1 MYKTADS
8 SEAAAAHRISV
19 RREDLM
25 NLLSLLTGTMLSQ
38 SSVNSVSGKTGLSSK
53 QIQKLVMLALPI
65 LIKYMTKN
73 ASSGDGALS
82 LLGAL
87 SQHKSNDSMDLQLK
101 DADEEDGAK
110 IIHHILGKKEDAVTQ
125 DLSAQT
131 GLNSSQIQQ
140 VLAILAPG
148 LMSGV
153 SNAAEAN
160 AAQAAQAAAAQKPAN
175 PFASLLGGGGIF
187 GSLLGGGKEEAASAA
202 ANPLDKDGDGR
213 LDGTE
218 LLSLLL
224 SASKK

>member
-1 MYKTADS
+1 
-8 SEAAAAHRISV
+8 
-19 RREDLM
+19 M
-25 NLLSLLTGTMLSQ
+25 NLLSLLASTMLSQ

-53 QIQKLVMLALPI
+53 QIQRLVMLALPI
-65 LIKYMTKN
+65 LIKYMTQN

-87 SQHKSNDSMDLQLK
+87 SQHKNNNSMDLQLK
-101 DADEEDGAK
+101 DADEADGAK
-110 IIHHILGKKEDAVTQ
+110 IIHHILGKKENAVTQ

-131 GLNSSQIQQ
+131 GLGTDQIHQ
-140 VLAILAPG
+140 VLSILAPG

-160 AAQAAQAAAAQKPAN
+160 AAQAAQAAQAASAHQPAN
-175 PFASLLGGGGIF
+175 PFASLLTGGGIF
-187 GSLLGGGKEEAASAA
+187 GSILGGGKEEASSAA
-202 ANPLDKDGDGR
+202 VNPMDKDGDGR
-213 LDGTE
+213 IDGTE

>member
-1 MYKTADS
+1 
-8 SEAAAAHRISV
+8 
-19 RREDLM
+19 M
-25 NLLSLLTGTMLSQ
+25 NLLSLLAGTMLSQ

-65 LIKYMTKN
+65 LIKYMTQN

-87 SQHKSNDSMDLQLK
+87 SQHKNNNSMDLQLK

-110 IIHHILGKKEDAVTQ
+110 IIHHILGRKENAVTQ

-131 GLNSSQIQQ
+131 GLGTDQVQQ
-140 VLAILAPG
+140 VLSILAPG

-153 SNAAEAN
+153 SNAADAN
-160 AAQAAQAAAAQKPAN
+160 AAQANAAQMAAAQKPAN
-175 PFASLLGGGGIF
+175 PLASLLTGGGIF
-187 GSLLGGGKEEAASAA
+187 GSLLGGGREEAPPAS

-213 LDGTE
+213 IDGTE

-224 SASKK
+224 SASKQ

>member
-1 MYKTADS
+1 
-8 SEAAAAHRISV
+8 
-19 RREDLM
+19 M
-25 NLLSLLTGTMLSQ
+25 NLLSLLASTMLSQ

-53 QIQKLVMLALPI
+53 QIQRLVMLALPI

-87 SQHKSNDSMDLQLK
+87 SQHKNNNSMDLQLK
-101 DADEEDGAK
+101 DADEADGAK
-110 IIHHILGKKEDAVTQ
+110 IIHHILGKKENAVTQ

-131 GLNSSQIQQ
+131 GLGTDQIHQ
-140 VLAILAPG
+140 VLSILAPG

-160 AAQAAQAAAAQKPAN
+160 AAQAAQAAQAASAHQPAN
-175 PFASLLGGGGIF
+175 PFASLLTGGGIF
-187 GSLLGGGKEEAASAA
+187 GSILGGGKEEASSAA
-202 ANPLDKDGDGR
+202 INPMDKDGDGR
-213 LDGTE
+213 IDGTE

>member
-1 MYKTADS
+1 
-8 SEAAAAHRISV
+8 
-19 RREDLM
+19 M
-25 NLLSLLTGTMLSQ
+25 NLLSLLAGTMLSQ

-87 SQHKSNDSMDLQLK
+87 SQHKNNNSMDLQLK
-101 DADEEDGAK
+101 DADEDDGAK
-110 IIHHILGKKEDAVTQ
+110 IISHILGKKENAVTQ

-131 GLNSSQIQQ
+131 GLEADQIRK
-140 VLAILAPG
+140 VLSILAPG

-153 SNAAEAN
+153 STAAAATAAE
-160 AAQAAQAAAAQKPAN
+160 AAQAADAQKPAN
-175 PFASLLGGGGIF
+175 PLSSLLTGGGIF
-187 GSLLGGGKEEAASAA
+187 GSLMGGKPQAAPAA
-202 ANPLDKDGDGR
+202 QTALDKDGDGR
-213 LDGTE
+213 IDGTE

-224 SASKK
+224 SASRK

>member
-1 MYKTADS
+1 
-8 SEAAAAHRISV
+8 
-19 RREDLM
+19 M
-25 NLLSLLTGTMLSQ
+25 NLLSLLAGTMLSQ

-65 LIKYMTKN
+65 LIKYMTQN

-87 SQHKSNDSMDLQLK
+87 SQHKNNNSMDLQLK
-101 DADEEDGAK
+101 DADEADGAK
-110 IIHHILGKKEDAVTQ
+110 IIHHILGRKENAVTQ

-131 GLNSSQIQQ
+131 GLGTDQVQQ
-140 VLAILAPG
+140 VLSILAPG

-153 SNAAEAN
+153 SNAADAN
-160 AAQAAQAAAAQKPAN
+160 AAQANAAQMAAAQKPAN
-175 PFASLLGGGGIF
+175 PLASLLTGGGIF
-187 GSLLGGGKEEAASAA
+187 GSLLGGGREEAPPAS

-213 LDGTE
+213 IDGTE

-224 SASKK
+224 SASKQ

>member
-1 MYKTADS
+1 
-8 SEAAAAHRISV
+8 
-19 RREDLM
+19 M
-25 NLLSLLTGTMLSQ
+25 NLLSLLAGTMLSQ

-73 ASSGDGALS
+73 ASSGEGALS

-87 SQHKSNDSMDLQLK
+87 SQHKNNNSMDLQLK

-110 IIHHILGKKEDAVTQ
+110 IIHHILGNKENAVTQ
-125 DLSAQT
+125 DLSSQT
-131 GLNSSQIQQ
+131 GLGTDQIHQ
-140 VLAILAPG
+140 VLSILAPG

-160 AAQAAQAAAAQKPAN
+160 AAQAAQAAAAQKPVN
-175 PFASLLGGGGIF
+175 PLSSLLTGGGIF
-187 GSLLGGGKEEAASAA
+187 GSLLGGGKEEAVPAA
-202 ANPLDKDGDGR
+202 VNPLDKDGDGR
-213 LDGTE
+213 IDGTE

-224 SASKK
+224 SASKQ

>member
-1 MYKTADS
+1 
-8 SEAAAAHRISV
+8 
-19 RREDLM
+19 M
-25 NLLSLLTGTMLSQ
+25 NLLSLLAGTMLSQ

-65 LIKYMTKN
+65 LIKYMTQN

-87 SQHKSNDSMDLQLK
+87 SQHKNNNSMDLQLK

-110 IIHHILGKKEDAVTQ
+110 IIHHILGRKENAVTQ

-131 GLNSSQIQQ
+131 GLGTDQVQQ
-140 VLAILAPG
+140 VLSILAPG

-160 AAQAAQAAAAQKPAN
+160 AAQANAAQMAAAQKPAN
-175 PFASLLGGGGIF
+175 PLASLLTGGGIF
-187 GSLLGGGKEEAASAA
+187 GSLLGGGREEAPPAS

-213 LDGTE
+213 IDGTE

-224 SASKK
+224 SASKQ

>member
-1 MYKTADS
+1 
-8 SEAAAAHRISV
+8 
-19 RREDLM
+19 M
-25 NLLSLLTGTMLSQ
+25 NLLSLLAGTMLSQ

-65 LIKYMTKN
+65 LIKYMTQN

-87 SQHKSNDSMDLQLK
+87 SQHKNNNSMDLQLL

-110 IIHHILGKKEDAVTQ
+110 IIHHILGRKENAVTQ

-131 GLNSSQIQQ
+131 GLGTDQVQQ
-140 VLAILAPG
+140 VLSILAPG

-153 SNAAEAN
+153 SNAADAN
-160 AAQAAQAAAAQKPAN
+160 AAQAAAAQKPAN
-175 PFASLLGGGGIF
+175 PLASLLTGGGIF
-187 GSLLGGGKEEAASAA
+187 GSLLGSGKEEAPPAS

-213 LDGTE
+213 IDGTE

-224 SASKK
+224 SASKQ

>member
-1 MYKTADS
+1 
-8 SEAAAAHRISV
+8 
-19 RREDLM
+19 M
-25 NLLSLLTGTMLSQ
+25 NLLSLLAGTMLSQ
-38 SSVNSVSGKTGLSSK
+38 SSVNSVSGKTGLSGK

-65 LIKYMTKN
+65 LIKYMTQN

-87 SQHKSNDSMDLQLK
+87 SQHKNNNSMDLQLM

-110 IIHHILGKKEDAVTQ
+110 IIHHILGRKENAVTQ

-131 GLNSSQIQQ
+131 GLGTDQVQQ
-140 VLAILAPG
+140 VLSILAPG

-160 AAQAAQAAAAQKPAN
+160 AAQAAAAQKPAN
-175 PFASLLGGGGIF
+175 PLASLLTGGGIF
-187 GSLLGGGKEEAASAA
+187 GSLLGGKEEAPPASAS
-202 ANPLDKDGDGR
+202 PLDKDGDGR
-213 LDGTE
+213 IDGTE

-224 SASKK
+224 SASKQ

>member
-1 MYKTADS
+1 
-8 SEAAAAHRISV
+8 
-19 RREDLM
+19 M
-25 NLLSLLTGTMLSQ
+25 NLLSLLASTMLSQ
-38 SSVNSVSGKTGLSSK
+38 SSVNSVSGKTGLSSN
-53 QIQKLVMLALPI
+53 QIQRLVMLALPI

-87 SQHKSNDSMDLQLK
+87 SQHKNNNSMDLQLK
-101 DADEEDGAK
+101 DADEADGAK
-110 IIHHILGKKEDAVTQ
+110 IIHHILGKKENAVTQ

-131 GLNSSQIQQ
+131 GLGTDQIHQ
-140 VLAILAPG
+140 VLSILAPG

-160 AAQAAQAAAAQKPAN
+160 AAQAAQAAQAASAHQPAN
-175 PFASLLGGGGIF
+175 PFASLLTGGGIF
-187 GSLLGGGKEEAASAA
+187 GSILGGGKEEASSAA
-202 ANPLDKDGDGR
+202 VNPMDKDGDGR
-213 LDGTE
+213 IDGTE

>member
-1 MYKTADS
+1 
-8 SEAAAAHRISV
+8 
-19 RREDLM
+19 
-25 NLLSLLTGTMLSQ
+25 
-38 SSVNSVSGKTGLSSK
+38 
-53 QIQKLVMLALPI
+53 MLALPI

-87 SQHKSNDSMDLQLK
+87 SQHKNNNSMDLQLK
-101 DADEEDGAK
+101 DADEADGAK
-110 IIHHILGKKEDAVTQ
+110 IIHHILGNKENAVTQ

-131 GLNSSQIQQ
+131 GLGTDQIHQ
-140 VLAILAPG
+140 VLSILAPG

-160 AAQAAQAAAAQKPAN
+160 AAQAPAQAASAHQPAN
-175 PFASLLGGGGIF
+175 PFASLLTGGGIF
-187 GSLLGGGKEEAASAA
+187 GSILGGGKEEASSAA
-202 ANPLDKDGDGR
+202 VNPLDKDGDGR
-213 LDGTE
+213 IDGTE

>member
-1 MYKTADS
+1 
-8 SEAAAAHRISV
+8 
-19 RREDLM
+19 M
-25 NLLSLLTGTMLSQ
+25 NLLSLLASTMLSQ

-53 QIQKLVMLALPI
+53 QIQRLVMLALPI

-87 SQHKSNDSMDLQLK
+87 SQHKNNNSMDLQLK
-101 DADEEDGAK
+101 DADEADGAK
-110 IIHHILGKKEDAVTQ
+110 IIHHIIGKKENAVTQ

-131 GLNSSQIQQ
+131 GLGTDQIHQ
-140 VLAILAPG
+140 VLSILAPG

-160 AAQAAQAAAAQKPAN
+160 AAQAAQAAQAASAHQPAN
-175 PFASLLGGGGIF
+175 PFASLLTGGGIF
-187 GSLLGGGKEEAASAA
+187 GSILGGGKEEASSAA
-202 ANPLDKDGDGR
+202 VNPMDKDGDGR
-213 LDGTE
+213 IDGTE

>member
-1 MYKTADS
+1 
-8 SEAAAAHRISV
+8 
-19 RREDLM
+19 M
-25 NLLSLLTGTMLSQ
+25 NLLSLLAGTMLSQ
-38 SSVNSVSGKTGLSSK
+38 SSVNSVSGKTGLSNK

-87 SQHKSNDSMDLQLK
+87 SQHKDNNSMNLQLK
-101 DADEEDGAK
+101 EADEDDGAK
-110 IIHHILGKKEDAVTQ
+110 IIHHILGKKEGMVTQ

-131 GLNSSQIQQ
+131 GLEADQIRK

-153 SNAAEAN
+153 SNAAEASAAE
-160 AAQAAQAAAAQKPAN
+160 AAQAASAQKPVN
-175 PFASLLGGGGIF
+175 PLSSLLTGGGIF
-187 GSLLGGGKEEAASAA
+187 GSLQGGRPDAAPAA
-202 ANPLDKDGDGR
+202 QTALDKDGDGR
-213 LDGTE
+213 IDGTE

>member
-1 MYKTADS
+1 
-8 SEAAAAHRISV
+8 
-19 RREDLM
+19 M
-25 NLLSLLTGTMLSQ
+25 NLLSLLASTMLSQ

-53 QIQKLVMLALPI
+53 QIQRLVMLALPL

-87 SQHKSNDSMDLQLK
+87 SQHKNNNSMDLQLK
-101 DADEEDGAK
+101 DADEADGAK
-110 IIHHILGKKEDAVTQ
+110 IIHHILGKKENAVTQ

-131 GLNSSQIQQ
+131 GLGTDQIHQ
-140 VLAILAPG
+140 VLSILAPG

-160 AAQAAQAAAAQKPAN
+160 AAQAAQAAQAASAHQPAN
-175 PFASLLGGGGIF
+175 PFASLLTGGGIF
-187 GSLLGGGKEEAASAA
+187 GSILGGGKEEASSAA
-202 ANPLDKDGDGR
+202 VNPMDKDGDGR
-213 LDGTE
+213 IDGTE

>member
-1 MYKTADS
+1 
-8 SEAAAAHRISV
+8 
-19 RREDLM
+19 M
-25 NLLSLLTGTMLSQ
+25 NLLSLLAGTMLSQ

-65 LIKYMTKN
+65 LIKYMTQN
-73 ASSGDGALS
+73 ASSGNGALS

-87 SQHKSNDSMDLQLK
+87 SQHKNNNSMDLQLK

-110 IIHHILGKKEDAVTQ
+110 IIHHILGRKENAVTQ
-125 DLSAQT
+125 DLSTQT
-131 GLNSSQIQQ
+131 GLGTDQVHQ
-140 VLAILAPG
+140 VLSILAPG

-160 AAQAAQAAAAQKPAN
+160 AAEANAAQAAAAQKPAN
-175 PFASLLGGGGIF
+175 PLASLLTGGGIF
-187 GSLLGGGKEEAASAA
+187 GSLLGGGKEEAPQAP

-213 LDGTE
+213 IDGTE

-224 SASKK
+224 SASKQ

>member
-1 MYKTADS
+1 
-8 SEAAAAHRISV
+8 
-19 RREDLM
+19 M
-25 NLLSLLTGTMLSQ
+25 NLLSLLAGTMLSQ
-38 SSVNSVSGKTGLSSK
+38 SSVNSVSGKTGLSNK

-87 SQHKSNDSMDLQLK
+87 SQHKDNNSMDLQLK
-101 DADEEDGAK
+101 EADEDDGAK
-110 IIHHILGKKEDAVTQ
+110 IIHHILGKKEGMVTQ

-131 GLNSSQIQQ
+131 GLDADQIRK

-153 SNAAEAN
+153 SNAAEASAAE
-160 AAQAAQAAAAQKPAN
+160 AAQAASTQKPVN
-175 PFASLLGGGGIF
+175 PLSSLLTGGGIF
-187 GSLLGGGKEEAASAA
+187 GSLQGGRPDAAPAA
-202 ANPLDKDGDGR
+202 QTALDKDGDGR
-213 LDGTE
+213 IDGTE

>member
-1 MYKTADS
+1 
-8 SEAAAAHRISV
+8 
-19 RREDLM
+19 M
-25 NLLSLLTGTMLSQ
+25 NLLSLLASTMLSQ

-53 QIQKLVMLALPI
+53 QIQRLVMLALPI

-87 SQHKSNDSMDLQLK
+87 SQHKNNNSMDLQLK
-101 DADEEDGAK
+101 DADEADGAK
-110 IIHHILGKKEDAVTQ
+110 IIHHILGKKENAVTQ

-131 GLNSSQIQQ
+131 GLGTDQIHQ
-140 VLAILAPG
+140 VLSILAPG

-160 AAQAAQAAAAQKPAN
+160 AAQAAQAAQAASAHQPAN
-175 PFASLLGGGGIF
+175 PFASLLTGGGIF
-187 GSLLGGGKEEAASAA
+187 GSMLGGGKEEASSAA
-202 ANPLDKDGDGR
+202 VNPLDKDGDGR
-213 LDGTE
+213 IDGTE

>member
-1 MYKTADS
+1 
-8 SEAAAAHRISV
+8 
-19 RREDLM
+19 M
-25 NLLSLLTGTMLSQ
+25 NLLSLLAGTMLSQ
-38 SSVNSVSGKTGLSSK
+38 SSVNSVSGKTGLSNK

-87 SQHKSNDSMDLQLK
+87 SQHKNNNSMDQQLK
-101 DADEEDGAK
+101 DADEDDGAK
-110 IIHHILGKKEDAVTQ
+110 IIHHILGNKETAVTQ

-131 GLNSSQIQQ
+131 GLGTDQIHQ
-140 VLAILAPG
+140 VLSILAPG

-160 AAQAAQAAAAQKPAN
+160 AAEAAQAAAAQKPVS
-175 PFASLLGGGGIF
+175 PLSSLLTGGGIF
-187 GSLLGGGKEEAASAA
+187 GSLLGGGREEAPSAA
-202 ANPLDKDGDGR
+202 VNPLDKDGDGR
-213 LDGTE
+213 IDGTE

-224 SASKK
+224 SASNK

>member
-1 MYKTADS
+1 
-8 SEAAAAHRISV
+8 
-19 RREDLM
+19 M
-25 NLLSLLTGTMLSQ
+25 NLLSLLASTMLSQ

-53 QIQKLVMLALPI
+53 QIQRLVMLALPI

-87 SQHKSNDSMDLQLK
+87 SQHKNNNSMDLQLK
-101 DADEEDGAK
+101 DADEADGAK
-110 IIHHILGKKEDAVTQ
+110 IIHHILGKKENAVTQ

-131 GLNSSQIQQ
+131 GLGTDQIHQ
-140 VLAILAPG
+140 VLSILAPG

-160 AAQAAQAAAAQKPAN
+160 AAQAAQAAQAASAHQPAN
-175 PFASLLGGGGIF
+175 PFASLLTGGGIF
-187 GSLLGGGKEEAASAA
+187 GSILGGGKEEASSAA
-202 ANPLDKDGDGR
+202 VNPLDKDGDGR
-213 LDGTE
+213 IDGTE

>member
-1 MYKTADS
+1 
-8 SEAAAAHRISV
+8 
-19 RREDLM
+19 M
-25 NLLSLLTGTMLSQ
+25 NLLSLLASTMLSQ

-53 QIQKLVMLALPI
+53 QIQRLVMLALPI

-87 SQHKSNDSMDLQLK
+87 SQHKNNNSMDLQLK
-101 DADEEDGAK
+101 DADEADGAK
-110 IIHHILGKKEDAVTQ
+110 IIHHILGKKENAVTQ

-131 GLNSSQIQQ
+131 GLGTDQIHQ
-140 VLAILAPG
+140 VLSILAPG

-160 AAQAAQAAAAQKPAN
+160 AAQAAQAAQAASAHQPAN
-175 PFASLLGGGGIF
+175 PFASLLTGGGIF
-187 GSLLGGGKEEAASAA
+187 GSILGGGKEEASSAA
-202 ANPLDKDGDGR
+202 VNPMDKDGDGR
-213 LDGTE
+213 IDGTE

-224 SASKK
+224 SASQK

>member
-1 MYKTADS
+1 
-8 SEAAAAHRISV
+8 
-19 RREDLM
+19 M
-25 NLLSLLTGTMLSQ
+25 NLLSLLAGTMLSQ

-87 SQHKSNDSMDLQLK
+87 SQHKNNNSMDQQLK
-101 DADEEDGAK
+101 DADEDDGAK
-110 IIHHILGKKEDAVTQ
+110 IIHHILGNKETAVTQ

-131 GLNSSQIQQ
+131 GLGTDQIHQ
-140 VLAILAPG
+140 VLSILAPG

-160 AAQAAQAAAAQKPAN
+160 AAEAAQAAAAQKPVS
-175 PFASLLGGGGIF
+175 PLSSLLTGGGIF
-187 GSLLGGGKEEAASAA
+187 GSLLGGGREEAPSAA
-202 ANPLDKDGDGR
+202 VNPLDKDGDGR
-213 LDGTE
+213 IDGTE

-224 SASKK
+224 SASNK

>member
-1 MYKTADS
+1 
-8 SEAAAAHRISV
+8 
-19 RREDLM
+19 M
-25 NLLSLLTGTMLSQ
+25 NLLSLLAGTMLSQ

-65 LIKYMTKN
+65 LIKYMTQN

-87 SQHKSNDSMDLQLK
+87 SQHKNNNSMDLQLL

-110 IIHHILGKKEDAVTQ
+110 IIHHILGRKENAVTQ

-131 GLNSSQIQQ
+131 GLGTDQVQQ
-140 VLAILAPG
+140 VLSILAPG

-153 SNAAEAN
+153 SNAADAN
-160 AAQAAQAAAAQKPAN
+160 AAQAAAAQKPAN
-175 PFASLLGGGGIF
+175 PLASLLTGGGIF
-187 GSLLGGGKEEAASAA
+187 GSLLGSGKEEASPASAK
-202 ANPLDKDGDGR
+202 PLDKDGDGR
-213 LDGTE
+213 IDGTE

-224 SASKK
+224 SASKQ

>member
-1 MYKTADS
+1 
-8 SEAAAAHRISV
+8 
-19 RREDLM
+19 M
-25 NLLSLLTGTMLSQ
+25 NLLSLLAGTMLSQ

-65 LIKYMTKN
+65 LIKYMTQN

-87 SQHKSNDSMDLQLK
+87 SQHKNNNSMDLQLK

-110 IIHHILGKKEDAVTQ
+110 IIHHILGKKENAVTQ

-131 GLNSSQIQQ
+131 GLGTDQIHQ
-140 VLAILAPG
+140 VLSILAPG

-160 AAQAAQAAAAQKPAN
+160 AAQAAQAAQAASAHQPAN
-175 PFASLLGGGGIF
+175 PFASLLTGGGIF
-187 GSLLGGGKEEAASAA
+187 GSILGGGKEEASSAA
-202 ANPLDKDGDGR
+202 VNPMDKDGDGR
-213 LDGTE
+213 IDGTE

>member
-1 MYKTADS
+1 
-8 SEAAAAHRISV
+8 
-19 RREDLM
+19 M
-25 NLLSLLTGTMLSQ
+25 NLLSLLAGTMLSQ
-38 SSVNSVSGKTGLSSK
+38 SSVNSVSGKTGLSGK

-87 SQHKSNDSMDLQLK
+87 SQHKNNNSMDLQLK
-101 DADEEDGAK
+101 DADEADGAK
-110 IIHHILGKKEDAVTQ
+110 IIHHILGRKENAVTQ

-131 GLNSSQIQQ
+131 GLGTDQVQQ
-140 VLAILAPG
+140 VLSILAPG

-160 AAQAAQAAAAQKPAN
+160 AAQAAAAQKPAN
-175 PFASLLGGGGIF
+175 PLASLLTGGGIF
-187 GSLLGGGKEEAASAA
+187 GSLLGGGREEAAPAS

-213 LDGTE
+213 IDGTE

-224 SASKK
+224 SASKQ

>member
-1 MYKTADS
+1 
-8 SEAAAAHRISV
+8 
-19 RREDLM
+19 M
-25 NLLSLLTGTMLSQ
+25 NLLSLLAGTMLSQ

-65 LIKYMTKN
+65 LIKYMTQN

-87 SQHKSNDSMDLQLK
+87 SQHKNNDSMDLQLK
-101 DADEEDGAK
+101 DADEKDGAK
-110 IIHHILGKKEDAVTQ
+110 IIHHILGNKENAVTQ

-131 GLNSSQIQQ
+131 GLGTDQIHQ
-140 VLAILAPG
+140 VLSILAPG

-160 AAQAAQAAAAQKPAN
+160 AAEAAQAAAAQKPVS
-175 PFASLLGGGGIF
+175 PLSSLLTGGGIF
-187 GSLLGGGKEEAASAA
+187 GSLLGGGKEEAPAAA

-213 LDGTE
+213 IDGTE

-224 SASKK
+224 SASNK

>member
-1 MYKTADS
+1 
-8 SEAAAAHRISV
+8 
-19 RREDLM
+19 M
-25 NLLSLLTGTMLSQ
+25 NLLSLLAGTMLSQ
-38 SSVNSVSGKTGLSSK
+38 SSVNSVSGKTGLSNK

-87 SQHKSNDSMDLQLK
+87 SQHKNNNSMDQQLK
-101 DADEEDGAK
+101 DADEDDGAK
-110 IIHHILGKKEDAVTQ
+110 IIHHILGNKEAAVTQ

-131 GLNSSQIQQ
+131 GLGTNQIHQ
-140 VLAILAPG
+140 VLSILAPG

-160 AAQAAQAAAAQKPAN
+160 AAEAAQAAAAQKPVS
-175 PFASLLGGGGIF
+175 PLSSLLTGGGIF
-187 GSLLGGGKEEAASAA
+187 GSLLGGGREEAPSAA
-202 ANPLDKDGDGR
+202 VNPLDKDGDGR
-213 LDGTE
+213 IDGTE

-224 SASKK
+224 SASNK

>member
-1 MYKTADS
+1 
-8 SEAAAAHRISV
+8 
-19 RREDLM
+19 M
-25 NLLSLLTGTMLSQ
+25 NLLSLLAGTMLSQ
-38 SSVNSVSGKTGLSSK
+38 SSVNSVSGKTGLSNK

-87 SQHKSNDSMDLQLK
+87 SQHKNNNSMDQQLK
-101 DADEEDGAK
+101 DADEDDGAK
-110 IIHHILGKKEDAVTQ
+110 IIHHILGKKETAVTQ

-131 GLNSSQIQQ
+131 GLGTDQIHQ
-140 VLAILAPG
+140 VLSILAPG

-160 AAQAAQAAAAQKPAN
+160 AAEAAQAAAAQKPVS
-175 PFASLLGGGGIF
+175 PLSSLLTGGGIF
-187 GSLLGGGKEEAASAA
+187 GSLLGGGREEAPSAA
-202 ANPLDKDGDGR
+202 VNPLDKDGDGR
-213 LDGTE
+213 IDGTE

-224 SASKK
+224 SASNK